1 MATAANLPPVPDEVA
16 VVAAEGSARTADK
29 RDTRRGRTKLSA
41 PLTGLLW
48 LIVAIYALPLLWF
61 ILSSFKPGSE
71 LFTYPLSMIPREWT
85 FQGFID
91 AWERVDFAQY
101 FLNTATVA
109 LVTTV
114 LTVFFSACTG
124 YALAKYNNPGTRL
137 FFVAILATTMLPTEV
152 ILNPTFTVIRD
163 LGLYNSLAGI
173 IVPSVLTATGVF
185 MFRQFFLTVPDDL
198 LHSARID
205 GAGELAIFFRIMLP
219 LSRPILFTLAIFSFQ
234 WRWNDYIWPLIVLND
249 PKWYTLQ
256 VALRSI
262 VGAEN
267 IDWPVLLGASVISI
281 LPLVLVFSV
290 FQKYVLNADVS
301 AGLKD

>member
-1 MATAANLPPVPDEVA
+1 
-16 VVAAEGSARTADK
+16 
-29 RDTRRGRTKLSA
+29 
-41 PLTGLLW
+41 
-48 LIVAIYALPLLWF
+48 
-61 ILSSFKPGSE
+61 
-71 LFTYPLSMIPREWT
+71 LFSYPLSMIPREWT
-85 FQGFID
+85 FQGFVD
-91 AWERVDFAQY
+91 AWERVDFARY
-101 FLNTATVA
+101 FLNTATVSI
-109 LVTTV
+109 VTTA

-124 YALAKYNNPGTRL
+124 YALAKYNNKGTRL
-137 FFVAILATTMLPTEV
+137 FFVCILATTMLPTEV
-152 ILNPTFTVIRD
+152 ILNPTFSVIRD

-267 IDWPVLLGASVISI
+267 IDWPVLLGASVISL
-281 LPLVLVFSV
+281 LPLVLVFFV

>member
-1 MATAANLPPVPDEVA
+1 MATAANLPPVVA
-16 VVAAEGSARTADK
+16 EEAAIGAEQAEANKG
-29 RDTRRGRTKLSA
+29 RRGNREGRARLSV
-41 PLTGLLW
+41 PLTVLMW
-48 LIVAIYALPLLWF
+48 VIAAVYALPLLWF
-61 ILSSFKPGSE
+61 LLSSFKPGSE
-71 LFTYPLSMIPREWT
+71 LFSYPLSMIPRQWT
-85 FQGFID
+85 FQGFVD

-109 LVTTV
+109 IVTTV

-124 YALAKYNNPGTRL
+124 YALAKYNNKGTRL
-137 FFVAILATTMLPTEV
+137 FFVSILATTMLPTEV
-152 ILNPTFTVIRD
+152 ILNPTFSVIRD

-205 GAGELAIFFRIMLP
+205 GASELAIFFRIMLP

-281 LPLVLVFSV
+281 LPLVLVFAV